1 MRISTLGSGTGER
14 MADAQVLLQ
23 VRPVRAR
30 PQTMAGLAWWRF
42 ARHRMAVVGLVVV
55 ALLAAA
61 SALAPWLSPYDPD
74 KPQLQLQLRAPSP
87 VHPLGTDDL
96 GRDLLTRIMY
106 GGRISL
112 SIGILAMG
120 LADWMGRPGG
130 AAPGYSGGA
139 IDNGLLRFTNLM
151 LSIPPLFCLTTL
163 PLLLRSFPVPFW
175 RGECSPSCW
184 RLPCCLG

>member
-42 ARHRMAVVGLVVV
+42 ARHRMAVVGLLVV

-74 KPQLQLQLRAPSP
+74 KPHLQLQLGHRRWCTRWAPTTWG
-87 VHPLGTDDL
+87 V
-96 GRDLLTRIMY
+96 
-106 GGRISL
+106 IS
-112 SIGILAMG
+112 SHG
-120 LADWMGRPGG
+120 
-130 AAPGYSGGA
+130 
-139 IDNGLLRFTNLM
+139 
-151 LSIPPLFCLTTL
+151 
-163 PLLLRSFPVPFW
+163 
-175 RGECSPSCW
+175 SCTEAGS
-184 RLPCCLG
+184 R